1 MPVIRITKIVETIVI
16 DPILKKGIET
26 SPKHQKANQPR
37 FHQKQLKM
45 HLIVFDEI
53 ENMEAPEIIH
63 NLKIMNTKLSTMTFA
78 EIFTNHQTLPNENA
92 YNKAKE
98 LNFYLGFT
106 GSFNYNP
113 IKWIKQIKTPHKLFK

>member
-1 MPVIRITKIVETIVI
+1 M
-16 DPILKKGIET
+16 DA
-26 SPKHQKANQPR
+26 S
-37 FHQKQLKM
+37 
-45 HLIVFDEI
+45 
-53 ENMEAPEIIH
+53 EIIN

-78 EIFTNHQTLPNENA
+78 EIFTNHLTVANENA

-113 IKWIKQIKTPHKLFK
+113 IKWIKQIKTPEKLFK